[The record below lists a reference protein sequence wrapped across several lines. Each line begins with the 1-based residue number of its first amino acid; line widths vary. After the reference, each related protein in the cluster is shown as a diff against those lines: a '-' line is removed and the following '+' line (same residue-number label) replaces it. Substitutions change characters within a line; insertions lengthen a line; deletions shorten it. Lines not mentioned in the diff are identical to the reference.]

1 MMENRYKRN
10 IGALTIAEHEKLKH
24 FKVCVVGCGGLGG
37 YTIEMLGRI
46 GVGYITAI
54 DGDVFDESNLNRQIL
69 CEENNIGTSKAKKAK
84 IRMEKVNSNISIN
97 FIYDFLDKKN
107 TKNMLKNHDIVIDAL
122 DNIKT
127 RFLLQESCEELEIP
141 LIHGA
146 IEGWYGQVC
155 TIFPGDKTLNNIYKN
170 KEKELDIKLGNPSFT
185 PANIASIQ
193 VSEAIKVLLNKG
205 EILRKKLLI
214 IDLLYNE
221 HNIIE
226 IKKRK

>member
-1 MMENRYKRN
+1 MKNRYKRN
-10 IGALTIAEHEKLKH
+10 IGTLTIEENEKLKD

-37 YTIEMLGRI
+37 YIIEMLGRI

-69 CEENNIGTSKAKKAK
+69 CQENNIGVSKAKEAK
-84 IRMEKVNSNISIN
+84 FRMEKVNSNISVN
-97 FIYDFLDKKN
+97 FVCDFLDKKN
-107 TKNMLKNHDIVIDAL
+107 TKIMLKNHDIVIDAL

-170 KEKELDIKLGNPSFT
+170 KEKELDNKLGNPSFT

-226 IKKRK
+226 IN